1 MNPFSQFFGWIASTK
16 EQEDIN
22 PANVKAIAPEQNDGS
37 IVLTKSGQ
45 YDDGDA
51 SGMIQ
56 NFTTSMD
63 LDPLITSEQALIT
76 KYRELSLQPEI
87 DKAVEIIVNEAISVS
102 DKEVTRLNL
111 DRLQYSESLKKIILD
126 EYEHVIE
133 VLDFNANAFEI
144 FKRWYIDGRLQYQVV
159 VDRENYQNEGIH
171 KLVYLDPRKLKKVR
185 VIKKQKDP
193 KTGIDLFIDENP
205 HYLYSEH
212 GFVDDVNSVRSS
224 GLSQSNI
231 SITNESVVQVTSGLL
246 DPTNSVVLSYLHKA
260 IRSANQLKSLEDA
273 TMVYK
278 LSRAPERRIF
288 YIDVGNLPPAKAE
301 QVLRKQMDQY
311 RTKMIYDINTGSVRS
326 DSKQMTMIEDFWL
339 PRRSNGRATEISTL
353 PAGQLAGNMG
363 ELDHFLNKLYNA
375 LNVPVSRMDPSTG
388 FTFGKT
394 TEITRDEVALTKFV
408 TRLRRR
414 FSNIIL
420 DLLQRQLALK
430 NIVNPNEF
438 SRIRQLLTIE
448 YTSDNHFDEML
459 ATEIRE
465 TRLNSL
471 NMIAGYTLNG
481 SYNFPLFSKEYIYKE
496 ILMMSD
502 EEIQKMQK
510 QLETEAQDEL
520 SKQQEQQSDDE
531 QQGQDE
537 DQDQDSDQQ
546 KSGPRTV
553 VHQADVSTKLN
564 NIRKMSNQQNR
575 QHSTTTTTQ
584 TTQTQQQQTPSGS
597 STDQ

>member
-111 DRLQYSESLKKIILD
+111 DRLQYSESLKKIILE

>member
-159 VDRENYQNEGIH
+159 VDKENYQNEGIH

-193 KTGIDLFIDENP
+193 KTGIDLFVDENP

-510 QLETEAQDEL
+510 QLEMEAQDEL
-520 SKQQEQQSDDE
+520 SKQQEQQSDNE
-531 QQGQDE
+531 EQGQDE

-553 VHQADVSTKLN
+553 VHQADISTKLN

-575 QHSTTTTTQ
+575 QRSTTTTTQ

>member
-438 SRIRQLLTIE
+438 NRIRQLLTIE
-448 YTSDNHFDEML
+448 FTSDNHFDEML

-510 QLETEAQDEL
+510 QLEMEAQDEL
-520 SKQQEQQSDDE
+520 SKQQEQQSDNE

-553 VHQADVSTKLN
+553 VHQADISTKLN
-564 NIRKMSNQQNR
+564 NIRKISNQQNR

>member
-193 KTGIDLFIDENP
+193 KTGIDLFVDENP

-502 EEIQKMQK
+502 EEIRKMQK
-510 QLETEAQDEL
+510 QLEMEAQDEL

-553 VHQADVSTKLN
+553 VHQADISTKLN

-575 QHSTTTTTQ
+575 QRSTTTTTQ
-584 TTQTQQQQTPSGS
+584 TTQTQPQQTPSGS

>member
-193 KTGIDLFIDENP
+193 KTGIDLFVDENP

-510 QLETEAQDEL
+510 QLEMEAQDEL

-553 VHQADVSTKLN
+553 VHQADISTKLN

-575 QHSTTTTTQ
+575 QRSTTTTTQ

>member
-159 VDRENYQNEGIH
+159 VDKENYQNEGIH

-520 SKQQEQQSDDE
+520 SKQQEQQSDNE
-531 QQGQDE
+531 EQGQDE

-575 QHSTTTTTQ
+575 QRSTTTTTQ

>member
-193 KTGIDLFIDENP
+193 KTGIDLFVDENP

-438 SRIRQLLTIE
+438 NRIRQLLTIE
-448 YTSDNHFDEML
+448 FTSDNHFDEML

-510 QLETEAQDEL
+510 QLEMEAQDEL

-531 QQGQDE
+531 EQGQDE

-575 QHSTTTTTQ
+575 QRSTTTTTQ

>member
-520 SKQQEQQSDDE
+520 SKQQEQQSDNE
-531 QQGQDE
+531 EQGQDE

>member
-87 DKAVEIIVNEAISVS
+87 DKAIEIIVNEAISVS

-193 KTGIDLFIDENP
+193 KTGIDLFVDENP

-394 TEITRDEVALTKFV
+394 TEITRDEVALTKFI

-448 YTSDNHFDEML
+448 FTSDNHFDEML

-510 QLETEAQDEL
+510 QLEMEAQDEL

-553 VHQADVSTKLN
+553 VHQADISTKLN

-575 QHSTTTTTQ
+575 QRSTTTTTQ

>member
-159 VDRENYQNEGIH
+159 VDKENYQNEGIH

-193 KTGIDLFIDENP
+193 KTGIDLFVDENP

>member
-193 KTGIDLFIDENP
+193 KTGIDLFVDENP

-448 YTSDNHFDEML
+448 FTSDNHFDEML

-510 QLETEAQDEL
+510 QLEMEAQDEL

-531 QQGQDE
+531 EQGQDE

-553 VHQADVSTKLN
+553 VHQADISTKLN

-575 QHSTTTTTQ
+575 QRSTTTTTQ
-584 TTQTQQQQTPSGS
+584 TTQTQRQQTPSGS

>member
-159 VDRENYQNEGIH
+159 VDKENYQNEGIH

-520 SKQQEQQSDDE
+520 SKQQEQQSDNE
-531 QQGQDE
+531 EQGQDE

>member
-111 DRLQYSESLKKIILD
+111 DRLQYSESLKKIILE

-159 VDRENYQNEGIH
+159 VDKENYQNEGIH

-510 QLETEAQDEL
+510 QLEMEAQDEL

>member
-159 VDRENYQNEGIH
+159 VDKENYQNEGIH

-193 KTGIDLFIDENP
+193 KTGIDLFVDENP

-520 SKQQEQQSDDE
+520 SKQQEQQSDNE
-531 QQGQDE
+531 EQGQDE

>member
-193 KTGIDLFIDENP
+193 KTGIDLFVDENP

-510 QLETEAQDEL
+510 QLEMEAQDEL

-553 VHQADVSTKLN
+553 VHQADISTKLN

-575 QHSTTTTTQ
+575 QRSTTTTTQ
-584 TTQTQQQQTPSGS
+584 TAQTQQQQTPSGS